1 MGKWLAVGALALI
14 ALLVLLWK
22 QLESSEA
29 TPRPTPV
36 AQPAPVAP
44 AMPAAVAL
52 PAPAPVPAPA
62 PPPAQPPK
70 LDPQSDEFFHKH
82 DEVVVPTLMRSAV
95 KCWENLPGAARE
107 KFNRNQSIVLKFKQ
121 KIANGTVSINDVVV
135 ERSSIGDAALE
146 ACFIQQIRNTT
157 WHDDQ
162 LPDWEQDDEI
172 KLGPRTLKKY
182 TRENIE
188 YVGPEAPATPVY
200 IRE

>member
-1 MGKWLAVGALALI
+1 MAKWLAIGALALI
-14 ALLVLLWK
+14 ALLVLMMK

-29 TPRPTPV
+29 TPRPTP
-36 AQPAPVAP
+36 AARPEPAPHV
-44 AMPAAVAL
+44 MPAAVPLPAE
-52 PAPAPVPAPA
+52 PAPAAAPA
-62 PPPAQPPK
+62 EPAKPAK

-82 DEVVVPTLMRSAV
+82 DEVVVPNLMRSAV
-95 KCWENLPGAARE
+95 KCWENLPGGSKER
-107 KFNRNQSIVLKFKQ
+107 FNRNQSIVLKFKQ
-121 KIANGTVSINDVVV
+121 KIVNGTVSIHDVEVD
-135 ERSSIGDAALE
+135 RSSIGDAALE

-188 YVGPEAPATPVY
+188 YVGPEAPKTPVY